1 MAKYLKGVQTIT
13 SEPEVIVVVGQS
25 EEQNAIDEAKCL
37 NLRTV
42 TILDTNSNPNIAD
55 LFIPASDDSSSGIPL
70 ILDELAEA
78 VLAGQNS

>member
-1 MAKYLKGVQTIT
+1 MPKSTY
-13 SEPEVIVVVGQS
+13 SYNS
-25 EEQNAIDEAKCL
+25 Y
-37 NLRTV
+37 
-42 TILDTNSNPNIAD
+42 TNSNPNIAD

>member
-1 MAKYLKGVQTIT
+1 MGYWDANYAVKATDVL
-13 SEPEVIVVVGQS
+13 
-25 EEQNAIDEAKCL
+25 AL
-37 NLRTV
+37 FR